1 MRKERPDSPLA
12 ALTDAQQ
19 DELFSVVNQ
28 GSYGQAVE
36 WVLEKFGIATSVASL
51 SRWRS
56 RQARARLRSQLRQ
69 SVEASSAFDAA
80 VDQEVIDRRVG
91 NALKSAFFGAVTA
104 GDPKTIL
111 DFGAAALEFN
121 KGERAKR
128 ELEIRRQAQDT
139 KAAALDLLQRKFDAA
154 EARLSAT
161 RDALARLNQSGGLT
175 PEARAE
181 IEKAM
186 GLL

>member
-19 DELFSVVNQ
+19 DELFAVVNS

-36 WVLEKFGIATSVASL
+36 WVSTKFAIATSVASL

-69 SVEASSAFDAA
+69 SVEASSAFDAK
-80 VDQEVIDRRVG
+80 VDQETIDRRVG
-91 NALKSAFFGAVTA
+91 NALKSAFFSAVSS
-104 GDPKTIL
+104 GDSKAIL
-111 DFGAAALEFN
+111 DFGQAALDYN
-121 KGERAKR
+121 HGERAKQ
-128 ELEIRRQAQDT
+128 ELAIRKQAQDT
-139 KAAALDLLQRKFDAA
+139 REQALALLREKFEAA
-154 EARLSAT
+154 ESRLQAA
-161 RDALARLNQSGGLT
+161 RDAVSRLNQSGGLT
-175 PEARAE
+175 AEGRAE
-181 IEKAM
+181 IERAM